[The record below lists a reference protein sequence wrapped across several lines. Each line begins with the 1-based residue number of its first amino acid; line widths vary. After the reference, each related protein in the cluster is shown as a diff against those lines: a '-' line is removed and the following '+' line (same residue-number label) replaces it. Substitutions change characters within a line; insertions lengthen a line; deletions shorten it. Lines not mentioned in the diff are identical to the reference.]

1 MKNQPSIPLL
11 FALSI
16 GACHATNVGLSTIE
30 QPVNLG
36 AESDPSRI
44 PLGPVATES
53 NYHYGRGPVITAAR
67 PSLHGVMEW
76 KSGIEINQ
84 NLASVFGIELDNHDV
99 PHSPANIRLRNIAAP
114 AYSPYSREQVLA
126 ATIHCLLRSNTGKPK
141 SPIQIRITAESPD
154 DQALAAKYSKDY
166 INAPDDENDPPIE
179 YTKVPGTV
187 LQTDPSGVTWVVFP
201 EVKAAEAIVQ
211 KRPVF
216 IPFRL
221 GSDAG
226 PDDVTWR
233 LLPVWTGTGYSE
245 EKSLGI
251 LGMPYPL
258 FYDCHQPGNGSAPEA
273 NAMFAAEPRGSI
285 VSFDV
290 SFSDAIEAEMVSPI
304 TDTETLAAT
313 VLALVISSDATTE
326 RPLKMKIRSFGSPAP
341 WWEDFKSSP
350 GWVETDGGIT
360 CTLAWNPETAKLVQG
375 SVPSVSITRTAKSGI
390 YLEADPDLPE
400 KKVEETPE
408 PDVPEK
414 PVGAEVP

>member
-1 MKNQPSIPLL
+1 
-11 FALSI
+11 
-16 GACHATNVGLSTIE
+16 VGLSTIE

-36 AESDPSRI
+36 ADSDPTRI

-76 KSGIEINQ
+76 KSGIELNQ
-84 NLASVFGIELDNHDV
+84 NLASVFGIEIDNHDV
-99 PHSPANIRLRNIAAP
+99 PHSPANIRLRAIPAP

-141 SPIQIRITAESPD
+141 SPIQIRITADSPED
-154 DQALAAKYSKDY
+154 KPLAEKYAKDY
-166 INAPDDENDPPIE
+166 INAPDSENDPPFE
-179 YTKVPGTV
+179 YTRVPGTV
-187 LQTDPSGVTWVVFP
+187 LETDPSGLSWVVFQD
-201 EVKAAEAIVQ
+201 VKSAAAKPP

-233 LLPVWTGTGYSE
+233 LLPVWTGTGYNE
-245 EKSLGI
+245 EQSLGI

-273 NAMFAAEPRGSI
+273 NAMFATEPRGSI
-285 VSFDV
+285 ISFNV
-290 SFSDAIEAEMVSPI
+290 TSTDATEVEMTSPI
-304 TDTETLAAT
+304 TDTKTLAAT
-313 VLALVISSDATTE
+313 VLALVISSNATLE
-326 RPLKMKIRSFGSPAP
+326 RPLKMKIHSHGSPAP
-341 WWEDFKSSP
+341 WWEDFKTSP
-350 GWVETDGGIT
+350 GWIEENGGIA

-375 SVPSVSITRTAKSGI
+375 SVPSVSITRTTKSGI
-390 YLEADPDLPE
+390 YLEADPDLPD
-400 KKVEETPE
+400 KKPSETTE

-414 PVGAEVP
+414 PMETETP